1 MRFGRTE
8 LKIGVSETKHCE
20 ESAGDVRFSVV
31 LPKLNKNREKRII
44 SHSVC
49 GFGFFAV
56 FLSAKR
62 RTELKL

>member
-8 LKIGVSETKHCE
+8 LKIGVSEAKNCE
-20 ESAGDVRFSVV
+20 ESAGDVRFGVG
-31 LPKLNKNREKRII
+31 LPKLDKNSKKHRIFC
-44 SHSVC
+44 SFC
-49 GFGFFAV
+49 GFGFFGG